1 MSSKIGVQNI
11 AHTNGTNAMTV
22 SSGGVVTFNNA
33 PVNVGGILQTVVN
46 GTINESQHSSNQG
59 TWANT
64 NYTLAITPSATSSK
78 ISVHFHFPFAL
89 KTTGTKLRGS
99 LRLNRTISST
109 TTLIWNTGSY
119 EEQFHGRDSGGTP
132 DEMNYVANMTFLDS
146 PNTTSA
152 TTYTV
157 QMLIK
162 ADSGASYAFSH
173 RSAYGGAIILTE
185 VAG

>member
-1 MSSKIGVQNI
+1 MALTKVIGSGIGTVTNQFADANMAAGSVLQVVQSGAIDEVN
-11 AHTNGTNAMTV
+11 HNSNA
-22 SSGGVVTFNNA
+22 
-33 PVNVGGILQTVVN
+33 
-46 GTINESQHSSNQG
+46 G
-59 TWANT
+59 TWLNT
-64 NYTLAITPSATSSK
+64 GYTLAITPSATSSK